1 MLQQGI
7 RNFAYGV
14 EKFGLGGARAV
25 HWNLIEPEL
34 YEFAIS
40 RGEAEFTSGGALCAE
55 TGTHTGRSPK
65 DKYIV
70 FDDETKASIWW
81 DNNGKMTS
89 EQFQV
94 LLNDFVAH
102 CTGKT
107 LFAQDLRAGADIRYG
122 LRTRIFTEKA

>member
-40 RGEAEFTSGGALCAE
+40 RDEAELSSGGALRAE
-55 TGTHTGRSPK
+55 NGHTHRRSPK
-65 DKYIV
+65 DRYIV
-70 FDDETKASIWW
+70 FGDQTKDSVWW
-81 DNNGKMTS
+81 DNNG
-89 EQFQV
+89 
-94 LLNDFVAH
+94 
-102 CTGKT
+102 
-107 LFAQDLRAGADIRYG
+107 
-122 LRTRIFTEKA
+122 

>member
-1 MLQQGI
+1 MLERGV
-7 RNFAYGV
+7 RNPGHGT
-14 EKFGLGGARAV
+14 EQFGLGGARAV

-89 EQFQV
+89 GQF
-94 LLNDFVAH
+94 
-102 CTGKT
+102 
-107 LFAQDLRAGADIRYG
+107 
-122 LRTRIFTEKA
+122 

>member
-40 RGEAEFTSGGALCAE
+40 RSEAELTSGGALCAE
-55 TGTHTGRSPK
+55 TGTHTPAAVPRIS
-65 DKYIV
+65 
-70 FDDETKASIWW
+70 
-81 DNNGKMTS
+81 TS
-89 EQFQV
+89 YS
-94 LLNDFVAH
+94 
-102 CTGKT
+102 TTRRRT
-107 LFAQDLRAGADIRYG
+107 LSGG
-122 LRTRIFTEKA
+122 TTTER